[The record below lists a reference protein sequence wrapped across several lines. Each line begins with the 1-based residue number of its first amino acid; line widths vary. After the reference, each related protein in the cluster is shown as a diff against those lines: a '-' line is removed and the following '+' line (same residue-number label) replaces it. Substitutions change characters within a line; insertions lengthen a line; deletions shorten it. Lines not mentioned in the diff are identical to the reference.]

1 MCIRDRNRPAILSEI
16 KSDASA
22 LIGTFGVLDQVI
34 YEAIY
39 GDFNPN
45 GKLPF
50 EIPSSMEEVI
60 NQKEDLPD
68 DTENP
73 TYVFGY
79 GLSY

>member
-1 MCIRDRNRPAILSEI
+1 MKR
-16 KSDASA
+16 
-22 LIGTFGVLDQVI
+22 V
-34 YEAIY
+34 
-39 GDFNPN
+39 DFNPN

>member
-1 MCIRDRNRPAILSEI
+1 MCIRDR
-16 KSDASA
+16 
-22 LIGTFGVLDQVI
+22 I

-39 GDFNPN
+39 GNFNPN

-60 NQKEDLPD
+60 SQKEDLPD